1 MLSEYGK
8 IIYITHNYHILSHYK
23 SFNMDER
30 KKLDYLDLISQYYR
44 LKKMIKNKITEINSE
59 QDFKDLLKQ
68 IFILININLKRN
80 LSKKESKKLKTFM
93 KLKGDY
99 LLKLENSVLK
109 LSEINNKDFK
119 VGLRKEFEIELN
131 YLISQNI
138 IEIINNNITFTKSLL
153 L

>member
-1 MLSEYGK
+1 
-8 IIYITHNYHILSHYK
+8 
-23 SFNMDER
+23 
-30 KKLDYLDLISQYYR
+30 
-44 LKKMIKNKITEINSE
+44 MIKNKITEINSE

-138 IEIINNNITFTKSLL
+138 IEIINNNITFTKVYYCEIYKKNSYNKK
-153 L
+153 